1 LIDAQEISRVLVQHV
16 APGVP
21 DCAMNMMTITKV
33 SPDEFSKDVD
43 RYIGEANT
51 LHKVFEIPG
60 VDEKSVVVLSK
71 QDFEGWQETIHL
83 LSSQA
88 NAQALLESIAEL
100 DAK

>member
-1 LIDAQEISRVLVQHV
+1 
-16 APGVP
+16 
-21 DCAMNMMTITKV
+21 MMTITKV

-43 RYIGEANT
+43 RYISEANT
-51 LHKVFEIPG
+51 LHKVFEILG
-60 VDEKSVVVLSK
+60 VDDKSVVVLSK

-88 NAQALLESIAEL
+88 NAQDLLESIAEL

>member
-1 LIDAQEISRVLVQHV
+1 
-16 APGVP
+16 
-21 DCAMNMMTITKV
+21 MNMMTITKV

-43 RYIGEANT
+43 RYISEANT

-60 VDEKSVVVLSK
+60 GDEKSVVVLSK

>member
-1 LIDAQEISRVLVQHV
+1 
-16 APGVP
+16 
-21 DCAMNMMTITKV
+21 MNMMTITKV
-33 SPDEFSKDVD
+33 SPDEFSKDVN
-43 RYIGEANT
+43 RYISEANM

-88 NAQALLESIAEL
+88 NAQVLLESIAEL

>member
-1 LIDAQEISRVLVQHV
+1 MTR
-16 APGVP
+16 
-21 DCAMNMMTITKV
+21 MNMMTITKV

-43 RYIGEANT
+43 RYISEANT

-60 VDEKSVVVLSK
+60 ADEKSVVVLSK

-83 LSSQA
+83 LSSHA
-88 NAQALLESIAEL
+88 NAQVLLESIAEL

>member
-1 LIDAQEISRVLVQHV
+1 
-16 APGVP
+16 
-21 DCAMNMMTITKV
+21 MNMMTITKV
-33 SPDEFSKDVD
+33 SPDEFSTDVD
-43 RYIGEANT
+43 RYISEANT

-60 VDEKSVVVLSK
+60 VDETSVMVLSK